1 LQKPERKQQG
11 KRGRK
16 RIEGQKE
23 MLFPI
28 AGAGKKPKEVGRN
41 PARSVSG
48 AEKGWLIG
56 NGS

>member
-28 AGAGKKPKEVGRN
+28 AGAGKKPKEVGATRQG
-41 PARSVSG
+41 RSAG
-48 AEKGWLIG
+48 RRKAG
-56 NGS
+56 

>member
-28 AGAGKKPKEVGRN
+28 AGAGKGRN